1 MVIESKKLYDCLF
14 YFPFHFLKFNFCV
27 TIFKKSVK
35 LILSKEEILGLRL
48 KKGIDVSLTPVRY
61 NSSIYIAT
69 FSGTDLNPSSP
80 DEEREQS
87 DLDEE
92 IAKLKVY
99 SDRIREPDEVAK
111 IPKKARQVEMR
122 LDDPLLDSNKYAILR
137 RNAHSLRP
145 NGMAVVGEG

>member
-1 MVIESKKLYDCLF
+1 MTV
-14 YFPFHFLKFNFCV
+14 
-27 TIFKKSVK
+27 FKKSVK
-35 LILSKEEILGLRL
+35 IIMSKEEILNFRP
-48 KKGIDVSLTPVRY
+48 KRGIDVSFTPVRY

-69 FSGTDLNPSSP
+69 FSATDLNPSNEK
-80 DEEREQS
+80 EEREAS

-122 LDDPLLDSNKYAILR
+122 LDHPLLDNNKYEILR
-137 RNAHSLRP
+137 RKAHSLRP
-145 NGMAVVGEG
+145 NGMAVVEEG